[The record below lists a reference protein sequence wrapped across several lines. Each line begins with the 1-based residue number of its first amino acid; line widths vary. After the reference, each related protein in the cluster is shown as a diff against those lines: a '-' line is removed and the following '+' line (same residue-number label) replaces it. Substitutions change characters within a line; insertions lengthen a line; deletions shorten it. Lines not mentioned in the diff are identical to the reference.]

1 MSFRP
6 RPLPLPPPLLRQWG
20 SWYKGVKFI
29 RRPATGS
36 MPSTFRLQNVS
47 VTSKPLQSI
56 AWASQLLYGISLVQ
70 PSYSVV
76 GHSFAYP
83 PFCPFNPCAKIVFFP
98 PTCYSET
105 SSPLV
110 TLHHKY
116 TLLFACCPMPL
127 RNPTPSFH
135 FLFQAAKAPQAL
147 CAKRSWVVVVCVS
160 PSLARN
166 ESAGQPWALRNLS
179 FRHVTV
185 SKKPRGLYGE
195 LQREAVYPSSEI
207 TD

>member
-1 MSFRP
+1 M
-6 RPLPLPPPLLRQWG
+6 
-20 SWYKGVKFI
+20 
-29 RRPATGS
+29 
-36 MPSTFRLQNVS
+36 
-47 VTSKPLQSI
+47 
-56 AWASQLLYGISLVQ
+56 LYGALTTQSLNTASHPGIKVFISLSDPEHMVKWEEIRK
-70 PSYSVV
+70 SL
-76 GHSFAYP
+76 GAG
-83 PFCPFNPCAKIVFFP
+83 
-98 PTCYSET
+98 
-105 SSPLV
+105 SPLV

-185 SKKPRGLYGE
+185 SKKPRGLYHE
-195 LQREAVYPSSEI
+195 VRSAAVYPSSEI